1 MVTATGAKAEGEGR
15 RAGGGGGG
23 GGLRATGRAGA
34 MRAPLEPWPLSA
46 LKENSRFPGR
56 VAAPEGTLRIVSP
69 VCTGMVVLSTTI
81 LQPPIDA
88 SAMRRAAASK
98 LLGIARERIRMQ
110 VGRAGRLQD
119 LLQPKHLFSPILPG
133 QVGSLASADTAGLE
147 GSVDADKDGLAGSDR
162 LLK

>member
-81 LQPPIDA
+81 LQPPMDA

-98 LLGIARERIRMQ
+98 LLGIARARIRMQ
-110 VGRAGRLQD
+110 VGSCRICSNRNFCF
-119 LLQPKHLFSPILPG
+119 HLSYLDK
-133 QVGSLASADTAGLE
+133 SAAWPVPTPLVLRGVLMQTKTAWLGATV
-147 GSVDADKDGLAGSDR
+147 S
-162 LLK
+162 